1 MRGALQAGASP
12 GPRPQ
17 LLGPPR
23 RCPTPPH
30 CCSLSPVPVSRPGP
44 RWLQALPSQG
54 ALGQHPSWAVP
65 WLRWLCP
72 GHFFLRAL
80 PGSDR
85 GQDEGTGPAEGTCV
99 SKTEGEEGKRGNRAP
114 GAGVE
119 DKPMGGSA
127 GRVLAMQCPPASPEP
142 GLRLQAPLLV
152 PPCRCLT
159 PHCCS
164 PSSPLASLP

>member
-1 MRGALQAGASP
+1 MPMCRCKRTRGQTVTLRTGQGGGGSMRGALQAGASP

-85 GQDEGTGPAEGTCV
+85 GQDEGRGPAEGTCV

-119 DKPMGGSA
+119 DKPVGGSA
-127 GRVLAMQCPPASPEP
+127 GRVLAMQSV
-142 GLRLQAPLLV
+142 LQ
-152 PPCRCLT
+152 
-159 PHCCS
+159 PHLS
-164 PSSPLASLP
+164 QV